1 MVNALGNMSN
11 INHCGYG
18 YSKVLCEDITSW
30 FVNNFFPRHKINVTV
45 LHRGLK
51 REHALGYC
59 DVMTDVEEYPHRPRN
74 FLIEL
79 DTYMDEET
87 YSLTLFHELTH
98 MAQWIRG
105 DLRHRYGKLCYS
117 LEPVENYDYG
127 DQPHEIEARKE
138 EIRLHERYLNEK
150 QVVPVEESS
159 QGWCNRLCGG
169 AIITK

>member
-1 MVNALGNMSN
+1 MSN

-18 YSKVLCEDITSW
+18 YSKILCEDITSW
-30 FVNNFFPRHKINVTV
+30 FVNNFFPRHKINLTV

-51 REHALGYC
+51 RECALGYC

-98 MAQWIRG
+98 MAQWIDG
-105 DLRHRYGKLCYS
+105 SLRFRDGKMRYCQ
-117 LEPVENYDYG
+117 EPVENYDYEH
-127 DQPHEIEARKE
+127 QPHEIEARE
-138 EIRLHERYLNEK
+138 NEQILYDLWMMDK
-150 QVVPVEESS
+150 QPVSFFP
-159 QGWCNRLCGG
+159 NRLT
-169 AIITK
+169 A

>member
-59 DVMTDVEEYPHRPRN
+59 DVMTDVEEYPHR
-74 FLIEL
+74 
-79 DTYMDEET
+79 T
-87 YSLTLFHELTH
+87 
-98 MAQWIRG
+98 
-105 DLRHRYGKLCYS
+105 
-117 LEPVENYDYG
+117 
-127 DQPHEIEARKE
+127 
-138 EIRLHERYLNEK
+138 
-150 QVVPVEESS
+150 
-159 QGWCNRLCGG
+159 
-169 AIITK
+169 

>member
-1 MVNALGNMSN
+1 MSN

-18 YSKVLCEDITSW
+18 YSKNNCEDITSW
-30 FVNNFFPRHKINVTV
+30 FVSNFFPRHKINLTV

-105 DLRHRYGKLCYS
+105 DLRSRYGKLCYS
-117 LEPVENYDYG
+117 LEPVENYDYE
-127 DQPHEIEARKE
+127 DQPHEIEAREE
-138 EIRLHERYLNEK
+138 EIRLYDLYMSDKQGSPIK
-150 QVVPVEESS
+150 QVTQQAIP
-159 QGWCNRLCGG
+159 NRLC
-169 AIITK
+169 AL

>member
-1 MVNALGNMSN
+1 MSN

-18 YSKVLCEDITSW
+18 YSKNLCEDITSW
-30 FVNNFFPRHKINVTV
+30 FVNNFFPRHKINLTV

-51 REHALGYC
+51 RECALGYC
-59 DVMTDVEEYPHRPRN
+59 DVMTEIEEYPHRPRN

-117 LEPVENYDYG
+117 LEPVENYDYE
-127 DQPHEIEARKE
+127 DQPHEIEAREE
-138 EIRLHERYLNEK
+138 EIRLYERYLNEK
-150 QVVPVEESS
+150 KSVTVNKPV
-159 QGWCNRLCGG
+159 QFFKNRLTYG
-169 AIITK
+169 